1 MELMDVFLTLI
12 ILNNT
17 IIVNISSLL
26 IIEKK
31 YISVSP
37 SKKSK
42 TIKIKVQ
49 IDDNNTNIEESLTS

>member
-1 MELMDVFLTLI
+1 MFFLTLI

-49 IDDNNTNIEESLTS
+49 IDDNNTNIEESLTSS

>member
-1 MELMDVFLTLI
+1 MFFLTLI

-49 IDDNNTNIEESLTS
+49 FDDNNNNNIEESLTSS